1 MYSFISNIF
10 FNILGDNTINN
21 FYSFD
26 RCGWN
31 IVRRYGI
38 LRIIFHMHSSDL
50 KYLRKGQITNS
61 STFLQYY
68 TAYIS
73 IVKYSELEFCWRK
86 IDIYSFLCMFYCSHK
101 NYFLSSKFH
110 LLLGRS
116 ARSIWIFILLIYWS
130 ENH

>member
-1 MYSFISNIF
+1 
-10 FNILGDNTINN
+10 
-21 FYSFD
+21 
-26 RCGWN
+26 
-31 IVRRYGI
+31 
-38 LRIIFHMHSSDL
+38 MHSSDL

-116 ARSIWIFILLIYWS
+116 ACSIWIFILLIYWS
-130 ENH
+130 ENHRCLEACCDEKLWLLRKRRSTWSLEHSNFIFISG

>member
-1 MYSFISNIF
+1 
-10 FNILGDNTINN
+10 
-21 FYSFD
+21 
-26 RCGWN
+26 
-31 IVRRYGI
+31 
-38 LRIIFHMHSSDL
+38 MHSSDL

-110 LLLGRS
+110 LFLGRS

-130 ENH
+130 ENHWCLEACCDEKLWLLRKRRSTWSLEHSNFIFISGWRML